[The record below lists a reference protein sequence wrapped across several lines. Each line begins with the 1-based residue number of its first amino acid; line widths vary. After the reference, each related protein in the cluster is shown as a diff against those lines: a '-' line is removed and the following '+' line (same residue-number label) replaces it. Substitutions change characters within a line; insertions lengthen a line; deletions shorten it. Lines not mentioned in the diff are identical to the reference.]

1 MIPSA
6 VGIMGI
12 VVLIFLLVSR
22 VPVGFA
28 MLLVGFVGFGYVV
41 SFKSALSLISL
52 DLFAVFASYNMSVI
66 PLFVF
71 MGQIAFNAEM
81 GRRLYYTAYKWLGH
95 MPGGLA
101 IATIGGCAGFAAICG
116 SSPATAATM
125 GSVALPEMRRYDYD
139 PALATGSVA
148 AGGTLGI
155 LIPPSIVLVVY
166 GILTEQSIGKLLYAG
181 VLPGILLSVLFVM
194 TIYIWAQLNP
204 RLGPPGPATGI
215 KEKLHSLS
223 GTVEML
229 CLFVLVMGGLLVG
242 IFTPTEAGG
251 VGALGALMI
260 ALMGRKL
267 TWQKF
272 INSLVETTWMT
283 AMLLVIMAG
292 ATIFGRFLAVTRIPL
307 EMAAFAGHL
316 PVPRVAILSVIAVFY
331 IIGGCLMEIFAL
343 VILTI
348 PIFFP
353 VIEAL
358 GFDPIWFGVM
368 VVILC
373 EMGLITPPVGV
384 NVFVI
389 KGMCEDIP
397 VGVIFK
403 GIIPFFAAMVVCL
416 IILVLFPQIALFL
429 PALIK

>member
-1 MIPSA
+1 MSPMA
-6 VGIMGI
+6 VGFIGI
-12 VVLIFLLVSR
+12 VTLILLLVSR

-28 MLLVGFVGFGYVV
+28 MLFVGFLGFSHVV
-41 SFKSALSLISL
+41 SIGSALSLISL

-66 PLFVF
+66 PLFIL
-71 MGQIAFNAEM
+71 MGQIAYNAEM
-81 GRRLYYTAYKWLGH
+81 GRRLYDTAYKWFGH

-125 GSVALPEMRRYDYD
+125 GSVALPEMRRYRYD

-181 VLPGILLSVLFVM
+181 ILPGILLSTLFIL
-194 TIYIWAQLNP
+194 TISVWSRTNP
-204 RLGPPGPATGI
+204 RLAPPAPRTGTR
-215 KEKLHSLS
+215 ERFASLS

-229 CLFVLVMGGLLVG
+229 CLFILVMGGLLAG
-242 IFTPTEAGG
+242 LFTPTEAGG
-251 VGALGALMI
+251 VGSLGALVI
-260 ALMGRKL
+260 ALVGRKL
-267 TWQKF
+267 TWQKL
-272 INSLVETTWMT
+272 IRALVETTWMS
-283 AMLLVIMAG
+283 AMLMVIMAG
-292 ATIFGRFLAVTRIPL
+292 ATIFGRFLAVTRIPF
-307 EMAAFAGHL
+307 EVATFASSLSVH
-316 PVPRVAILSVIAVFY
+316 RIAILSFIGLFY

-343 VILTI
+343 VTI

-353 VIEAL
+353 VITTL
-358 GFDPIWFGVM
+358 GFDPIWFGVI

-389 KGMCEDIP
+389 KGMCDDIP
-397 VGVIFK
+397 VEVIFR
-403 GIIPFFAAMVVCL
+403 GILPFFLAMFICL
-416 IILVLFPQIALFL
+416 VILVIFPEIALFL
-429 PALIK
+429 PGLIK